1 MKSGPVTARVMVR
14 VRLYGGLR
22 NRLGLRLLE
31 WVLSRMLTV
40 KVRLYIGGVE

>member
-1 MKSGPVTARVMVR
+1 MVR
-14 VRLYGGLR
+14 VRLCGGLR
-22 NRLGLRLLE
+22 RRLALRLLE

>member
-1 MKSGPVTARVMVR
+1 MRSGPVTAR
-14 VRLYGGLR
+14 RLA
-22 NRLGLRLLE
+22 LRLLE